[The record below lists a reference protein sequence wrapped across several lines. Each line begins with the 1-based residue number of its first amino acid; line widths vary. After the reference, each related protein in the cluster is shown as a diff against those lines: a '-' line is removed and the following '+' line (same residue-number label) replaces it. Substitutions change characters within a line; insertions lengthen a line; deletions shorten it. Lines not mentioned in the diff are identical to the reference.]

1 MNRAAQQ
8 RTAVRRLMTVLSESP
23 IASDTQ
29 QMVVEEARRLTE
41 AATAALCLLADGREM
56 LDFVAV
62 AGENADDIVGLRIR
76 VADSLSEAALT
87 SGEPILIDGRTP
99 LETGDLFA
107 AVEDDDLTAGKR
119 ERGKGKNQA
128 PAPDARTPTPANHSS
143 PRSAA
148 VVPIWQE
155 GRVIGTL
162 TALNKTG
169 DGGIPVRVFDAED
182 LDALTLLAEFAAHA
196 AQVHA
201 TNRIAREQA
210 RELAVLYD
218 AARTVASSL
227 NIQQV
232 MESVLIAICAHLE
245 YHSATLFLMND
256 ERTHLFIA
264 ADRGLTEDEREVQLA
279 VERGLPAWVLEAGLP
294 RLVADTD
301 AEPDF
306 EDVSERAR
314 ALSALYA
321 PIRSRDE
328 THGMILVTS
337 LQRHAYRETDL
348 KLLSAVAMQAGI
360 AIENAWLYEDAQRQA
375 EEATALYDLSQH
387 VNATLHLDRVL
398 NFVADS
404 VLNLLKVDKF
414 ALLLYNAKENR
425 LVPRLTRNI
434 AEEAFQDVR
443 PRIGEGIAGWVYE
456 WQTPQAVA
464 DVAADARNRAAPIDQ
479 AGVAST
485 LCVPMHVGEEV
496 IGVIHAMS
504 GRRRLFTVAEMEL
517 LYTIANQAAVAVAN
531 ATLYQDARLK
541 SSEMRRYF
549 RRVAHAIGSAL
560 DAQDLPQLL
569 ADLAVEIMRADRCA
583 VYRIE
588 GEELRLEATSH
599 FRAATPPDA
608 VVPMGEG
615 LSGWVA
621 KRGQSL
627 ILSDLHADPRSQ
639 AHPWLSRDR
648 LTSYLAVPLKAG
660 RRAVGVIEIYA
671 QEARE
676 FTREEAQ
683 LLSTFARRARL
694 AEKIAQETG

>member
-8 RTAVRRLMTVLSESP
+8 RNAVRRMMAVLSESL
-23 IASDTQ
+23 IASDAQ

-62 AGENADDIVGLRIR
+62 SGENADDIVGLKIR
-76 VADSLSEAALT
+76 VADSLSESVLA
-87 SGEPILIDGRTP
+87 SGEPVLIDGRTP
-99 LETGDLFA
+99 VETGDLFA
-107 AVEDDDLTAGKR
+107 VEEDFPPEKR
-119 ERGKGKNQA
+119 EKGKGRS
-128 PAPDARTPTPANHSS
+128 PFPTPNTQHPIPNTHSS

-148 VVPIWQE
+148 VVPIWQD
-155 GRVIGTL
+155 GRVVGTL

-169 DGGIPVRVFDAED
+169 DGGIPIRVFDVDD

-201 TNRIAREQA
+201 TNRTAREQA

-279 VERGLPAWVLEAGLP
+279 VERGIPAWVLEAGLP
-294 RLVADTD
+294 RLIADTD

-321 PIRSRDE
+321 PIRSREE

-414 ALLLYNAKENR
+414 ALLLYDAKENR
-425 LVPRLTRNI
+425 LAPRLTRNVD
-434 AEEAFQDVR
+434 EEAFKSVR

-517 LYTIANQAAVAVAN
+517 LYTIANQAAVAVVN

-541 SSEMRRYF
+541 SHEMRRYF
-549 RRVAHAIGSAL
+549 RRVAHAIGAAL
-560 DAQDLPQLL
+560 DEQDLPQLL

-588 GEELRLEATSH
+588 GEELRLESTSR
-599 FRAATPPDA
+599 FRASTPPDS
-608 VVPMGEG
+608 VVPMGAG
-615 LSGWVA
+615 LCGWVA
-621 KRGQSL
+621 KRGQAL

-671 QEARE
+671 QESRE

-694 AEKIAQETG
+694 AEKIAQETV